1 MIEYFSF
8 ILIPS
13 KCRGL
18 SKPDRNIFNEAYKL
32 ADLKSP
38 SEFVHI
44 GDSFDLDFK
53 PALDLNFKSILM
65 IHENFSETHNF
76 NDNKVKN

>member
-1 MIEYFSF
+1 
-8 ILIPS
+8 
-13 KCRGL
+13 
-18 SKPDRNIFNEAYKL
+18 
-32 ADLKSP
+32 LKSP

-65 IHENFSETHNF
+65 LHENFSETHTF
-76 NDNKVKN
+76 NDNISKELKHVFENNLYATNLMDLYNKIITL